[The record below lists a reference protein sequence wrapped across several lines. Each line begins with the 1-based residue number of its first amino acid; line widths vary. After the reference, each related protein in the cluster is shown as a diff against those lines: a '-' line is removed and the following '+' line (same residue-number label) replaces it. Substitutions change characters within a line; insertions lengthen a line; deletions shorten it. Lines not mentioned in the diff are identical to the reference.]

1 MGIAGYETQKLFAEV
16 AEALPREL
24 NAEMAKMK
32 PEEKQP

>member
-24 NAEMAKMK
+24 NAGMEEGK
-32 PEEKQP
+32 PEEEQP